1 MADPSLRDSLTQFV
15 RSIGI
20 AVRETT
26 VENGFLPGLDIGH
39 GAVLLD
45 PARLLYPGD
54 ILHEAGHLAVASAE
68 ERAAEKLEPTPA
80 DEMTA
85 IAWSFAAARHLGI
98 ETRVLFHDHG
108 YKGGGASLREN
119 FEAGRYFGVPLLQL
133 YGMTIE
139 PSRASDGGPAPYP
152 HMLRWVR

>member
-1 MADPSLRDSLTQFV
+1 MAEASLQDRFIAFV
-15 RSIGI
+15 CDIGI

-26 VENGFLPGLDIGH
+26 VENGFLPGLDIAQ
-39 GAVLLD
+39 GALLLD
-45 PARLLYPGD
+45 RERLLYPGD
-54 ILHEAGHLAVASAE
+54 ILHEAGHLAVAAPE
-68 ERAAEKLEPTPA
+68 ERVAEKLEPTPA

-108 YKGGGASLREN
+108 YKGGGAALREN
-119 FEAGRYFGVPLLQL
+119 FDAGHYFGVPLLQL

-139 PSRASDGGPAPYP
+139 PSRATDGGPEPYP
-152 HMLRWVR
+152 HMLKWVR

>member
-1 MADPSLRDSLTQFV
+1 MADPTLQDRLTCFV

-20 AVRETT
+20 DVRETA
-26 VENGFLPGLDIGH
+26 VENGFLPGLDIAH

-45 PARLLYPGD
+45 AARLLYPGD
-54 ILHEAGHLAVASAE
+54 ILHEAGHVAVASPD
-68 ERAAEKLEPTPA
+68 ERARATLEPTPG

-85 IAWSFAAARHLGI
+85 IAWSFAAARHLGLDSAI
-98 ETRVLFHDHG
+98 LFHDHG

-119 FEAGRYFGVPLLQL
+119 FDAGRYFGVPLLAL
-133 YGMTIE
+133 YGMTID
-139 PSRASDGGPAPYP
+139 PSRASMDGAAPYP